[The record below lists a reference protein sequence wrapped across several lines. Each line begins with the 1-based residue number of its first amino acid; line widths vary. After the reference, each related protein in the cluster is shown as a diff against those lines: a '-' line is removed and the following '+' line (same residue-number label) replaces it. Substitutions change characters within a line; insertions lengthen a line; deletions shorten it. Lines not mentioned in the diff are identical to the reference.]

1 MTALATGKVMTGG
14 RTLFRVNLVTGEL
27 TSLGVFPTR
36 TPVVDIAM
44 PIDQR

>member
-1 MTALATGKVMTGG
+1 MIGD
-14 RTLFRVNLVTGEL
+14 RTRFRVNLVTGEL